1 MPCAGFQLD
10 KPNEFQNMS
19 FTTDPRFD
27 FARNKIDAIN
37 DENYTSVLDLFERAC
52 SEFAE
57 RIAFTCMGQDVTFRE
72 IDEMSARFAAYL
84 RGDAGLAHG
93 DRVAIQ
99 LPNLIQYPVAAWGI
113 LRAGL
118 VLVNTNPLYTEREL
132 RHQFQDS
139 GAKAVVMLSDFVA
152 AAEKVI
158 PDTDIKLLI
167 ATNALDMMEAQP
179 APAHNLEKSVTLV
192 TLPTAISIG
201 VSADKDFPQER
212 LPQVRPTVNDLAVL
226 QYTGGTTGV
235 AKGAMLSHGNIIAC
249 VAQSRKHLAADE
261 GEQLSGLLIAPLP
274 IYHIFGFSLYLCGN
288 FASGGR
294 SVLIPNARDLDGLLD
309 VMKSVPFTGFAGV
322 NTMLVGLMANEKFD
336 DVDWSNLRWTIAG
349 GAALVP
355 DVAHEWERRTDS
367 RLIEG
372 YGLSETTANLTLNV
386 PSTRRIGSVGKPVGF
401 QEIKLMDGSGKEVTG
416 GEEGELWVRG
426 PQVMMGYWERP
437 EATDEAIDAEG
448 FFKTGDVAI
457 KLDDGFYKIVD
468 RIKDMILVSGFN
480 VYPNEI
486 ENVICSHPD
495 VLECA
500 VVGVKDERSGEAV
513 KAFVVCRNRDLAEA
527 ELREV
532 CRQNL
537 TAYKVPRFI
546 EFREELP
553 KSNVGKILRRELR

>member
-1 MPCAGFQLD
+1 MNFVA
-10 KPNEFQNMS
+10 
-19 FTTDPRFD
+19 DPRFN
-27 FARNKIDAIN
+27 FARKQIDAIN

-52 SEFAE
+52 SEFAD
-57 RIAFTCMGQDVTFRE
+57 RIAFTCLGQDVTFRE
-72 IDEMSARFAAYL
+72 IDEMSGKFAAYL
-84 RGDAGLAHG
+84 RGDAGLEHG
-93 DRVAIQ
+93 DRVAVQ

-132 RHQFQDS
+132 RHQLQDS

-167 ATNALDMMEAQP
+167 TTNVFDMMEAQP
-179 APAHNLEKSVTLV
+179 APPHDLDESVKLL
-192 TLPTAISIG
+192 TLPTAISLG
-201 VSADKDFPQER
+201 EGKGTGKDMPQI
-212 LPQVRPTVNDLAVL
+212 RPTLNDLAVL

-249 VAQSRKHLAADE
+249 VAQSRKHLAEDE
-261 GEQLSGLLIAPLP
+261 GEELSGLLIAPLP

-288 FASGGR
+288 FSFGGR
-294 SVLIPNARDLDGLLD
+294 SVLIPNPRDLDGLLD
-309 VMKSVPFTGFAGV
+309 VMKTVPFTGFAGV

-336 DVDWSNLRWTIAG
+336 NVNWSNLRWTIAG

-367 RLIEG
+367 KLIEG

-386 PSTRRIGSVGKPVGF
+386 PSTRRIGSVGKAVGF
-401 QEIKLMDGSGKEVTG
+401 QEIKLMDGSGKVVAD

-426 PQVMMGYWERP
+426 PQVMMGYWGCP
-437 EATDEAIDAEG
+437 EATDEAIDFEG
-448 FFKTGDVAI
+448 FFKTGDVAV
-457 KLDDGFYKIVD
+457 KLDNDFYKIVD

-480 VYPNEI
+480 VHPNEI
-486 ENVICSHPD
+486 ENVLCSHPD

-500 VVGVKDERSGEAV
+500 VVGVVDERSGEAV
-513 KAFVVCRNRDLAEA
+513 KAFVVSRNSGLTDTV
-527 ELREV
+527 LREF
-532 CRQNL
+532 CRQDL
-537 TAYKVPRFI
+537 TAYKVPRHI
-546 EFREELP
+546 EFRDELP